1 MALQRNTSL
10 GLLLLLAAVLAIPS
24 GTTLAADTVRG
35 VTDTEIIIGTMTD
48 LSGVTAVQSVNNVN
62 AVRMAFDEANAN
74 GGVHGRKIKYIVE
87 DMQYQVPKAVQAM
100 NKLVNR
106 DNIFFAIVNG
116 GTPMNDAV
124 MPMMFEK
131 NVPNVFPLTAARSM
145 YEPFNKFKFGQFASY
160 YDEMR
165 SGVKY
170 FAEQKGRKSICAMYQ
185 DSDFGR
191 DVFAGAEAEAHAL
204 GLQIIAQTAHAPTDT
219 DFTSAVTKLREA
231 NCDMVVLGTI
241 VRDTIIILQT
251 AHKQGW
257 NPDFVGQVATYSTA
271 IAEAPGNPAEGF
283 YAMTPALYAYPDDP
297 RPEVKHVRREVQGT
311 LWLRR
316 ELPRRNRLYRRAVRI
331 SRARQGGA
339 RPYARQLHQRFG
351 EHAGLS
357 RHLRF
362 PAADHYAYQ
371 PPCRQPVIPDCG
383 AQRAL
388 GAGGARTTRL
398 LSASPKHCCRWSSG
412 SGALVKCRPR
422 KRRARPLR
430 LTAPV
435 VPEHPLQEPMAV
447 RLRLEH

>member
-1 MALQRNTSL
+1 MTTLPRNGSPY
-10 GLLLLLAAVLAIPS
+10 LLLLLVAALAILP
-24 GTTLAADTVRG
+24 GATLAADAVRG

-48 LSGVTAVQSVNNVN
+48 LSGVTAVQAVNNVN

-74 GGVHGRKIKYIVE
+74 GGVHGRKIRYIVE

-100 NKLVNR
+100 NKLLNR
-106 DNIFFAIVNG
+106 DNIFFALVNG

-145 YEPFNKFKFGQFASY
+145 YEPFNRFKFGQFASY

-170 FAEQKGRKSICAMYQ
+170 FVEQKGRKAICAMYQ

-191 DVFAGAEAEAHAL
+191 DVFAGAEAEAQAL
-204 GLQIIAQTAHAPTDT
+204 GLQIVARTAHAPTDT
-219 DFTSAVTKLREA
+219 DFTAAVTKLREA

-297 RPEVKHVRREVQGT
+297 RPAVSAFAAKYKARYGFDVNFLGETGYTAAQFVLAVLEKAGHNLT
-311 LWLRR
+311 LDSLINAF
-316 ELPRRNRLYRRAVRI
+316 ESMGDYHDI
-331 SRARQGGA
+331 
-339 RPYARQLHQRFG
+339 FG
-351 EHAGLS
+351 SPPLTITPANHHAANQSFLTVVHHG
-357 RHLRF
+357 
-362 PAADHYAYQ
+362 PWV
-371 PPCRQPVIPDCG
+371 PVEPEP
-383 AQRAL
+383 L
-388 GAGGARTTRL
+388 GY
-398 LSASPKHCCRWSSG
+398 
-412 SGALVKCRPR
+412 
-422 KRRARPLR
+422 
-430 LTAPV
+430 
-435 VPEHPLQEPMAV
+435 
-447 RLRLEH
+447 